1 LQTSTEPAPK
11 LFKQPTP
18 APPAMPGISASAPPN
33 PTGGADAT
41 ATEQPNELSSGGTP
55 RQILQYGGGGPTLA
69 DCMSIWDPLTDM
81 SKSEWKATCV
91 RTMNGIDLPTE
102 GTAGTAAQ
110 HHRHVP
116 ATAGGA
122 PSQAG
127 TQTTAEGYVQK

>member
-55 RQILQYGGGGPTLA
+55 RQTLRYGGGGPTLT
-69 DCMSIWDPLTDM
+69 DCMSLWDPSTDM
-81 SKSEWKATCV
+81 SKPEWKATCV
-91 RTMNGIDLPTE
+91 RTLNGIDLPTE
-102 GTAGTAAQ
+102 GVANPAAPAHQ
-110 HHRHVP
+110 HAP
-116 ATAGGA
+116 ATAGSA
-122 PSQAG
+122 PSEANTESAFAG
-127 TQTTAEGYVQK
+127 NLQK